1 MKINKTI
8 GGSLGRRWSFF
19 TSYGIFESLLFWYS
33 PDQVTSRSNQGSGGK
48 AFASSSEENSISAS
62 MSPANFPSKTSNST
76 VRSSRPGTGS
86 RFVGEVVVVIFLPDP
101 HHRFGAEVCLFDLM
115 KREGP
120 IVFRRCRD
128 EKFAF
133 DFHDKYPFWDAG
145 GCGRRFDRQF
155 L

>member
-1 MKINKTI
+1 MGVGFFCQWEIIFLSGEK
-8 GGSLGRRWSFF
+8 SF
-19 TSYGIFESLLFWYS
+19 G
-33 PDQVTSRSNQGSGGK
+33 
-48 AFASSSEENSISAS
+48 
-62 MSPANFPSKTSNST
+62 
-76 VRSSRPGTGS
+76 
-86 RFVGEVVVVIFLPDP
+86 FVGEVVVVIFLPDP